1 MDVRSIKVFLQKKKV
16 IFQGLR
22 LAAAH
27 VKVYILLHLNLQTV
41 HSMVLFK

>member
-1 MDVRSIKVFLQKKKV
+1 MDVRSIKVFLQKKV